1 MLIMYKVLL
10 ATFLLT
16 TPVLAN
22 DPPLNREL
30 TGSEICDAVAQEI
43 EEAVKFG
50 IINKQEASDIL
61 IRCYVNY
68 S

>member
-1 MLIMYKVLL
+1 MFKVLL
-10 ATFLLT
+10 TTFLLT
-16 TPVLAN
+16 TPVLAE

-30 TGSEICDAVAQEI
+30 NGSEICDAVAVEV

-50 IINKQEASDIL
+50 LINRQEASDIL
-61 IRCYVNY
+61 IRCFVNY

>member
-16 TPVLAN
+16 TPVLAE

-30 TGSEICDAVAQEI
+30 NGSEICNAVAQEV
-43 EEAVKFG
+43 EEAVKFE

-61 IRCYVNY
+61 IRCFVNY

>member
-10 ATFLLT
+10 ATFLFT
-16 TPVLAN
+16 TPVLAE

-30 TGSEICDAVAQEI
+30 TGAEICDAVAQEI

>member
-1 MLIMYKVLL
+1 MFKVLL

-16 TPVLAN
+16 TPVLAD

-30 TGSEICDAVAQEI
+30 NGSEICDAVATEV

-50 IINKQEASDIL
+50 LINKQEASDIL
-61 IRCYVNY
+61 IRCYINY

>member
-1 MLIMYKVLL
+1 MFIMLKVLL
-10 ATFLLT
+10 ATFLLA
-16 TPVLAN
+16 TPVLAE

-30 TGSEICDAVAQEI
+30 TGSEICDAVAVEV

-61 IRCYVNY
+61 IRCFVNY